1 MRWERSTYLLMLVQ
15 EEVTDVV
22 CQPFLKLEDN
32 CFTMLCL
39 FLLHSTVSRPYVNIS
54 PLS

>member
-1 MRWERSTYLLMLVQ
+1 MLVQ